1 MLDVMTAARLPA
13 RRPFRLIDILKVVA
27 AQCIVLH
34 HFSAYGPLSEATA
47 GALPEVMT
55 WLYDNARV
63 AVQVFL
69 VVAGY
74 LAAKNFALI
83 RRPASALLTGLWQ
96 RYVRLAFPFVAALL
110 LTILC
115 SAMARPYLAPEV
127 VPAPPTIG
135 QFVAHASLLHSV
147 LDVESLSAGV
157 WYVAI
162 DFQLYATLALLIWV
176 SGGKRWLCMGLV
188 ALLCVAS
195 ITWFN
200 TEASWD
206 VWALYFFGAYGLGAL
221 AWWAGLRA
229 RHGLLAIVLYATAL
243 SAGLASLTVNFRERM
258 ALAISVSAVLA
269 SFGNWHLRL
278 PRALDYGIDL
288 MSRTSYALF
297 LVHYS
302 VLLLANAAWAQ
313 LGWEDGDAA
322 LLFMAGSWFVALGVS
337 YLFHTQVEQR
347 IAQWRSAPKT
357 VLQGPTARP

>member
-1 MLDVMTAARLPA
+1 MTVARLPA
-13 RRPFRLIDILKVVA
+13 RPAFRLIDILKVVA

-34 HFSAYGPLSEATA
+34 HFSAYGPLSEAAT
-47 GALPEVMT
+47 GALPEVMA
-55 WLYDNARV
+55 WLYDNARI

-74 LAAKNFALI
+74 LAAKNFALT
-83 RRPASALLTGLWQ
+83 RRPAGALLSGLWQ
-96 RYVRLAFPFVAALL
+96 RYVRLAFPFVVALMLTVLCAAV
-110 LTILC
+110 
-115 SAMARPYLAPEV
+115 ARPFLETDV
-127 VPAPPTIG
+127 VPAAPTIP
-135 QFVAHASLLHSV
+135 QFLAHASLLHSV

-162 DFQLYATLALLIWV
+162 DFQLYAALALLIWV
-176 SGGKRWLCMGLV
+176 SRGKRWLSMGLV
-188 ALLCVAS
+188 ALLCIAS

-200 TEASWD
+200 TDASWD

-229 RHGLLAIVLYATAL
+229 RHGVLAITLYAVAL
-243 SAGLASLTVNFRERM
+243 SAGLASLAVNFRERM

-269 SFGNWHLRL
+269 SFGSWQLRL
-278 PRALDYGIDL
+278 PRTLDYAVDL

-297 LVHYS
+297 LVHYA
-302 VLLLANAAWAQ
+302 VLLLANAAWAE

-322 LLFMAGSWFVALGVS
+322 LLFIAGSWFVALGVS

-347 IAQWRSAPKT
+347 FAQWRSAAKPAA
-357 VLQGPTARP
+357 LAQTAK

>member
-1 MLDVMTAARLPA
+1 MTVARLPA
-13 RRPFRLIDILKVVA
+13 RPAFRLIDILKVVA

-34 HFSAYGPLSEATA
+34 HFSAYGPLSEAASSAFPDTMA
-47 GALPEVMT
+47 

-83 RRPASALLTGLWQ
+83 RRPAGALLVGLWQ
-96 RYVRLAFPFVAALL
+96 RYVRLAFPFIAALL
-110 LTILC
+110 LTVLC
-115 SAMARPYLAPEV
+115 SAMARPFLAPEV
-127 VPAPPTIG
+127 VPAAPTIA
-135 QFVAHASLLHSV
+135 QFLAHASLLHSV
-147 LDVESLSAGV
+147 LDVESISAGV

-162 DFQLYATLALLIWV
+162 DFQLYAALALLIWV
-176 SGGKRWLCMGLV
+176 SRGKRWLSMGLV
-188 ALLCVAS
+188 ALLCIAS

-229 RHGLLAIVLYATAL
+229 RHGLVAIMLYATAL

-269 SFGNWHLRL
+269 SFGNWQLRL
-278 PRALDYGIDL
+278 PRTLDYAVDL

-313 LGWEDGDAA
+313 LDWEDGDAA
-322 LLFMAGSWFVALGVS
+322 LFFMAGSWFVALGVS

-347 IAQWRSAPKT
+347 IAQWRSAAKPA
-357 VLQGPTARP
+357 LPSPAARP

>member
-1 MLDVMTAARLPA
+1 MTVTRLPA
-13 RRPFRLIDILKVVA
+13 RPAFRLIDILKVVA

-34 HFSAYGPLSEATA
+34 HFSAYGPLSEAA
-47 GALPEVMT
+47 SGVFPEVMA
-55 WLYDNARV
+55 WLYDNARI

-74 LAAKNFALI
+74 MAAKNFALTH
-83 RRPASALLTGLWQ
+83 RPGSALLAGLWQ
-96 RYVRLAFPFVAALL
+96 RYLRLAFPFIAALL
-110 LTILC
+110 LTVLC
-115 SAMARPYLAPEV
+115 SAIARPFLASEV
-127 VPAPPTIG
+127 VPAAPTVA
-135 QFVAHASLLHSV
+135 QFLAHASLLHSV

-162 DFQLYATLALLIWV
+162 DFQLYAALALLIWF
-176 SGGKRWLCMGLV
+176 SRGKRWLSMGLV
-188 ALLCVAS
+188 AVLCIAS

-200 TEASWD
+200 TNADWD

-229 RHGLLAIVLYATAL
+229 RHGALAITLYAVAL
-243 SAGLASLTVNFRERM
+243 SVGLASLAVNFRERM

-269 SFGNWHLRL
+269 SFGSWQLRL
-278 PRALDYGIDL
+278 PRAMDYAVDL
-288 MSRTSYALF
+288 LSRTSYALF

-302 VLLLANAAWAQ
+302 VLLLANAAWAE

-322 LLFMAGSWFVALGVS
+322 LFFIAGSWFVALGVS

-347 IAQWRSAPKT
+347 FAQWRSAAKPAA
-357 VLQGPTARP
+357 LPQTAK

>member
-1 MLDVMTAARLPA
+1 MTVARLPA
-13 RRPFRLIDILKVVA
+13 RPAFRLIDILKVVA

-34 HFSAYGPLSEATA
+34 HFSAYGPLSEAAT
-47 GALPEVMT
+47 GALPEVMA
-55 WLYDNARV
+55 WLYDNARI

-74 LAAKNFALI
+74 LAAKNFALT
-83 RRPASALLTGLWQ
+83 RRPAGALLSGLWQ
-96 RYVRLAFPFVAALL
+96 RYVRLAFPFVVALVLTVLCAAV
-110 LTILC
+110 
-115 SAMARPYLAPEV
+115 ARPFLDTDV
-127 VPAPPTIG
+127 VPAAPTIP
-135 QFVAHASLLHSV
+135 QFLAHASLLHSV

-162 DFQLYATLALLIWV
+162 DFQLYAALALLIWV
-176 SGGKRWLCMGLV
+176 SRGKRWLSMGLV
-188 ALLCVAS
+188 AVLCIAS

-200 TEASWD
+200 TDASWD

-229 RHGLLAIVLYATAL
+229 RHGVLAITLYAVAL
-243 SAGLASLTVNFRERM
+243 SAGLASLAVNFRERM

-269 SFGNWHLRL
+269 SFGSWQLRL
-278 PRALDYGIDL
+278 PRTLDYAVDL

-297 LVHYS
+297 LVHYA
-302 VLLLANAAWAQ
+302 VLLLANAAWAE

-322 LLFMAGSWFVALGVS
+322 LFFIAGSWFVALGVS

-347 IAQWRSAPKT
+347 FAQWRSAAKPAALPQAAK
-357 VLQGPTARP
+357 

>member
-1 MLDVMTAARLPA
+1 MTVARLPA
-13 RRPFRLIDILKVVA
+13 RPAFRLIDILKVVA

-34 HFSAYGPLSEATA
+34 HFSAYGPLSEAAT
-47 GALPEVMT
+47 GALPEVMA
-55 WLYDNARV
+55 WLYDNARI

-74 LAAKNFALI
+74 LAAKNFALT
-83 RRPASALLTGLWQ
+83 RRPAGALLGGLWQ
-96 RYVRLAFPFVAALL
+96 RYVRLAFPFVVALVLTVLCAAV
-110 LTILC
+110 
-115 SAMARPYLAPEV
+115 ARPFLEADV
-127 VPAPPTIG
+127 VPAAPTIP
-135 QFVAHASLLHSV
+135 QFLAHASLLHSV

-162 DFQLYATLALLIWV
+162 DFQLYAALALLIWV
-176 SGGKRWLCMGLV
+176 SRGKRWLSMGLV
-188 ALLCVAS
+188 AVLCIAS

-200 TEASWD
+200 TDASWD

-229 RHGLLAIVLYATAL
+229 RHGVLAITLYAVAL
-243 SAGLASLTVNFRERM
+243 SAGLASLAVNFRERM

-269 SFGNWHLRL
+269 SFGSWQLRL
-278 PRALDYGIDL
+278 PRTLDYAVDL

-297 LVHYS
+297 LVHYA
-302 VLLLANAAWAQ
+302 VLLLANAAWAE

-322 LLFMAGSWFVALGVS
+322 LFFIAGSWFVALGVS

-347 IAQWRSAPKT
+347 FAQWRSAAKPAALPQAAK
-357 VLQGPTARP
+357 